1 MSRKRKKNYDFFFRY
16 GLQKK
21 MVIIYFSMS
30 VLPILLV
37 SLLAYFFYYRSALKE
52 AYSLV
57 EQNSVQYETVVSDRL
72 STYQNIL
79 YEIVVDNKVIRLSEN
94 INSGSNENDNLVSKY
109 SMDSIMRNYVYT
121 YDAIRSIAFLTS
133 GDSNVCYSKWYS
145 GISGTMWYQEEV
157 RKEMYAKMNA
167 TGKIVYATGINLAND
182 RSRPDYVI
190 LMGIPVR
197 NLLTKKQAGVM
208 ILALDDNILNFDGKS
223 NRLEKKERSKTGV
236 STIVMDQGGK
246 LIKGDNVSDVNKTY
260 SQYREERFGDKKNIY
275 ELRDRI
281 PLTEWQ
287 IVNIIDQDKYLKD
300 IHIFAW
306 VVVAL
311 TIAITLLFFVIQ
323 YIVFQKYIGTIREI
337 SRGIGQY
344 MGKPGKE
351 VRVNIDNKDELY
363 IIVNQ
368 FNEMTFRVN
377 ELVDTLKRKNE
388 EIKEAVNRRKH
399 AEIKALE
406 AQINPHFLF
415 NTLDSINWR
424 AIEHEEEEISNM
436 LGTLGSLL
444 RYSVSNID
452 MVVVLEAEISWLRK
466 YIFLQRDRFQYS
478 FDCEYDMEDRA
489 LAFPIYKMLL
499 QPIIENTILHAF
511 QDVKTGGMIY
521 IKAYLQEED
530 TLYISI
536 RDNGSGMKKDKLQMI
551 QQAITDNAPL
561 NCDSIGISNV
571 INRLEL
577 YYHGKASI
585 SVQSKWGEG
594 TEFVLVIPRAEDEFS
609 IC

>member
-1 MSRKRKKNYDFFFRY
+1 VSRKRKKNYDFFFRY